1 MNNLASKALVA
12 ALVLVGGFSQPLSAQ
27 DVAAPSV
34 TPSTVA
40 APITYKP
47 FRRGITK
54 TQQLPAGLQNLRR
67 SLIAGTGLRTADL
80 RALADA
86 GDSLAQMRFAK
97 QLSDMADP
105 TLVRAQLHYYAM
117 AAYNGRDGAVRPM
130 LSLLRTH
137 GATLDDAV
145 LNNAEAAL
153 IAQAAHGQA
162 DAIAG
167 LAKFYLAGTPF
178 GAKGQEGM
186 DMMSRVANSGDHQAA
201 LDLALQLI
209 GDRPDGSGLEEARVY
224 LEIAASSP
232 DLAVRTTALSLL
244 NTGGEI

>member
-1 MNNLASKALVA
+1 
-12 ALVLVGGFSQPLSAQ
+12 
-27 DVAAPSV
+27 
-34 TPSTVA
+34 
-40 APITYKP
+40 
-47 FRRGITK
+47 
-54 TQQLPAGLQNLRR
+54 
-67 SLIAGTGLRTADL
+67 
-80 RALADA
+80 
-86 GDSLAQMRFAK
+86 
-97 QLSDMADP
+97 
-105 TLVRAQLHYYAM
+105 M

-167 LAKFYLAGTPF
+167 LAKFYLAGKPF
-178 GAKGQEGM
+178 GTKGQEGLE
-186 DMMSRVANSGDHQAA
+186 MMSRVANSGDHQAA

-209 GDRPDGSGLEEARVY
+209 GASPDGTGLQDARVY
-224 LEIAASSP
+224 LEIAAGSP
-232 DLAVRTTALSLL
+232 NLAVRTTALSLL